1 MGLDECGMLVGD
13 PRRGPRGAGAQ
24 GWART
29 EAGSW
34 QGLGMEKESLEEQV
48 WSVSPKSLPLLKN
61 LDDVA
66 RHR

>member
-13 PRRGPRGAGAQ
+13 PRRGPGGAGVQ

-34 QGLGMEKESLEEQV
+34 QGLGMEREVRRTGLVCKV
-48 WSVSPKSLPLLKN
+48 PKAFLS
-61 LDDVA
+61 
-66 RHR
+66 